1 MFGLSSEKLL
11 ILLLLAV
18 FILGPERLPQY
29 TRQFAQFIKKL
40 RRMANSAQAQ
50 MKDELGEGFDD
61 LDWRKL
67 DPRQYDPRRIVREA
81 LLEEKREQR
90 NLAQQLNRAKPV
102 QKPLEVG
109 EAAPFDP
116 DAT

>member
-1 MFGLSSEKLL
+1 VFGLSSEKLL

-67 DPRQYDPRRIVREA
+67 DPRQYDPRRIIREA
-81 LLEEKREQR
+81 LLEDDAPVKHMDLNQVKTKPQPKLEK
-90 NLAQQLNRAKPV
+90 
-102 QKPLEVG
+102 G
-109 EAAPFDP
+109 ELPPYDIE
-116 DAT
+116 AT